1 MNFIFLKMRKVI
13 SEQRKKRIAR
23 LSQSRSCVK
32 LREEVRALP
41 IPSPFLH
48 QDPAFNAAMNRYME
62 DMQRPLKNPLF
73 GELSYGHMTYAPVFS
88 STAQDNGMEIR
99 RIVDVEVIN
108 DDEDEPPTSLQITSE
123 VR

>member
-1 MNFIFLKMRKVI
+1 
-13 SEQRKKRIAR
+13 
-23 LSQSRSCVK
+23 
-32 LREEVRALP
+32 
-41 IPSPFLH
+41 
-48 QDPAFNAAMNRYME
+48 ME